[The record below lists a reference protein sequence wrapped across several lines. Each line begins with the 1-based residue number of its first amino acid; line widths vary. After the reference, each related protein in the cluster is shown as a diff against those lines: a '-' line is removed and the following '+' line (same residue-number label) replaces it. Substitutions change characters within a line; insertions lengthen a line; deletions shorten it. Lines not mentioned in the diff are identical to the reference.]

1 MNLKSSKNRTIL
13 AVDDKI
19 ENLKVLIAYLENS
32 GFELMVAQSGEEA
45 FQHIK
50 RVIPDMILLDIL
62 MPGIDGFETCRRLK
76 INDATKDIPVIFM
89 TALTDTLDKVKGF
102 EVGAIDYLTKPL
114 QQEEVLARVNAHI
127 NTRDFQQ
134 QLQEKNVS
142 LQQQITTY
150 SNLMQME
157 SSVGPIIAESPAMR
171 RVQEQIAGIA
181 QNTAPT
187 FITGEP
193 GTGQVYIAKKI
204 HERLGITYAPLIVVD
219 CLRVEDNEAS
229 KLLFGSTELK
239 GSESQAGGF
248 GALHLANNGTL
259 VLMNI
264 DSLGITSQRILS
276 KYLEESADG
285 EDIPHI
291 HLIAT
296 ANEDIESLVETCRL
310 LPGLAEQL
318 ATNEL
323 NMPNMRKRKRDILP
337 LAKLFLTEHDRRL
350 HDGEF
355 RLSRS
360 AEHML
365 LSGQYRHRNAEELR
379 EAVKS
384 AAFFADGQEIDAEHI
399 FIGPK
404 SEGTKFDYNLSQLRP
419 VQWLLRSRTPI
430 VVLQSIVFVL
440 FLSLILIC
448 LISGNSLPGRIANSL
463 ILGVWEPAL
472 IFVFLLVGRAWCTVC
487 PLSSAGYL
495 IKQIGHF
502 KMNPPQW
509 LMKHTGWLI
518 VMLFFLVIWSE
529 QVFHMTEYPFRTGIL
544 LLALMIAAMFFS
556 VLYKRETWCRY
567 LCPLGNLGA
576 TYATAAPVYVRANPS
591 VCAAQCTT
599 HECYKGSA
607 TAPECPVFHHPLYA
621 RDAHFCKMCL
631 SCLSS
636 CPHGSANLYLR
647 PPIQSIWRKG
657 DLNPTLTPLALV
669 VFFLAIVLLGA
680 RNTTWLTNPYIFTT
694 VAVLAV
700 AIAFALYTSLPSL
713 LSRERNPDH
722 ALVSRVAL
730 VLFILGWGP
739 FMAFY
744 LHEVPGLAALQIRFV
759 EESFWIVYLP
769 IKEIAVLSIMQ
780 IIVVLMAAVFAMIS
794 FRKIWLQFKWQKMKV
809 NPWGWRILQGLC
821 TFYLLIAVGLIMF

>member
-1 MNLKSSKNRTIL
+1 MNSESSKNRTIL

-32 GFELMVAQSGEEA
+32 GFELMIAQSGEEA
-45 FQHIK
+45 FRHIK
-50 RVIPDMILLDIL
+50 RVAPDMILLDIL

-76 INDATKDIPVIFM
+76 ANDATKDIPVIFM
-89 TALTDTLDKVKGF
+89 TALTDTLDKIKGF
-102 EVGAIDYLTKPL
+102 EMGAIDYLTKPL
-114 QQEEVLARVNAHI
+114 QHEEVLARVNAHM

-142 LQQQITTY
+142 LQQQITAY

-157 SSVGPIIAESPAMR
+157 SSVGPIIAESPAMH

-187 FITGEP
+187 LITGEP

-204 HERLGITYAPLIVVD
+204 HERFGKTYAPLIVVD
-219 CLRVEDNEAS
+219 CSRVEDNETS
-229 KLLFGSTELK
+229 KLLFGSTELR
-239 GSESQAGGF
+239 GFESRAGGF
-248 GALHLANNGTL
+248 GALHLADKGTL

-264 DSLGITSQRILS
+264 DSLGMTSQRILS
-276 KYLEESADG
+276 KSLEESADE
-285 EDIPHI
+285 EDTPQI

-296 ANEDIESLVETCRL
+296 TSEDIAFLAETDRFH
-310 LPGLAEQL
+310 PRLAEQL
-318 ATNEL
+318 ATNVL

-337 LAKLFLTEHDRRL
+337 LAKFFLTEHDRRL

-365 LSGQYRHRNAEELR
+365 LSGQYRHRNVEELR
-379 EAVKS
+379 ETVKS
-384 AAFFADGQEIDAEHI
+384 AALFADGQKIDTEHI
-399 FIGPK
+399 FTGPK
-404 SEGTKFDYNLSQLRP
+404 SEGTKFDYNLSQLGP
-419 VQWLLRSRTPI
+419 VQWLLRSRNPI

-448 LISGNSLPGRIANSL
+448 LISGNSLPGRIANIL

-472 IFVFLLVGRAWCTVC
+472 IFVFLFVGRAWCTVC

-495 IKQIGHF
+495 IKQIGRF
-502 KMNPPQW
+502 NMNPPQW

-518 VMLFFLVIWSE
+518 VMLFLLVIWSE
-529 QVFHMTEYPFRTGIL
+529 QVFHMTEYPFRTGVL
-544 LLALMIAAMFFS
+544 LLVLMIAAMFFS

-607 TAPECPVFHHPLYA
+607 IAPECPVFHHPLYV

-636 CPHGSANLYLR
+636 CPYGSANLYLR
-647 PPIQSIWRKG
+647 PPIQSIWRQC
-657 DLNPTLTPLALV
+657 DLSPTLTPLALV
-669 VFFLAIVLLGA
+669 VFFLAIVLLGV
-680 RNTTWLTNPYIFTT
+680 RNTAWLAVPYIFTT
-694 VAVLAV
+694 AAVLAV
-700 AIAFALYTSLPSL
+700 ISAIVLKTILPKL
-713 LSRERNPDH
+713 LSRERNPDP

-730 VLFILGWGP
+730 ALFILGWGP

-744 LHEVPGLAALQIRFV
+744 LQEVPGLAVLQIRVV
-759 EESFWIVYLP
+759 EELYWTAYFP
-769 IKEIAVLSIMQ
+769 ITEVAVLSIMQ
-780 IIVVLMAAVFAMIS
+780 FVVISLAAIFAMIS
-794 FRKIWLQFKWQKMKV
+794 LWMIRVQFKRQEVKFRL
-809 NPWGWRILQGLC
+809 WGWRILLGFCAL
-821 TFYLLIAVGLIMF
+821 YLLTAVGLILF